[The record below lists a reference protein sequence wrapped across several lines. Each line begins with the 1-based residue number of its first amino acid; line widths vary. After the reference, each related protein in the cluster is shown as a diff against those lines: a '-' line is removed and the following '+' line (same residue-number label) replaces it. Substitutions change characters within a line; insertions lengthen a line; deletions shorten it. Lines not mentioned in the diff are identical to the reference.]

1 MTTARNRLDEMY
13 RKVLEKY
20 PHSLPPP
27 TKSFP
32 DGAPQREE
40 YCSDEEYD
48 DGCLEYFK
56 ELGIESP

>member
-1 MTTARNRLDEMY
+1 MY